1 DAGRIEPFRRRG
13 GCGTPASSPVG
24 AARSVDG
31 VNESLDSD
39 LVERVQRGDK
49 HAFDLLVRKH
59 QARVAVLVSRYVYD
73 SAEVEDVVQ
82 EVFVKAYRALDG
94 FRGDSAFYTW
104 LYRIAVNTAKN
115 HLVASA
121 RRPPGQDI
129 DADDIVNTDAGS
141 RLHEN
146 ESPERT
152 MMTRQM
158 AAVIDRTLRAMPD
171 ELREAITLRE
181 IEGMSYEEIA
191 VAMGCPIGTV
201 RSRISRARDAIDRE
215 LKELLE

>member
-1 DAGRIEPFRRRG
+1 M
-13 GCGTPASSPVG
+13 
-24 AARSVDG
+24 
-31 VNESLDSD
+31 NESLDSD

-49 HAFDLLVRKH
+49 HAFDLLVRKY